1 MPFALGAGPAP
12 KTRAGSGISSNWSEG
27 LLRWAKGNS
36 IEDWDEGIGEVGSI
50 ARNNHIVDERRGRRR
65 WRKRGGRPK
74 LIERDLGSGGRVIDS
89 SRAARTASDEEKI
102 AARVE
107 LHAERRFPCGRDK
120 LGNVSGPQVAAKDLT
135 QVCDGGRGCRRMY
148 LATVD

>member
-1 MPFALGAGPAP
+1 M
-12 KTRAGSGISSNWSEG
+12 
-27 LLRWAKGNS
+27 
-36 IEDWDEGIGEVGSI
+36 
-50 ARNNHIVDERRGRRR
+50 
-65 WRKRGGRPK
+65 
-74 LIERDLGSGGRVIDS
+74 IERDLGSGGRVIDS